1 MPTFENDPTRSAQ
14 DKHTIT
20 EPPIAASYRSID
32 GSSISAD
39 PILAEFQPILCS
51 AFARLD
57 AIKDPTLRVTQWAY
71 ELRSVVRELNGVLL
85 RLGGDAENLSDN
97 PATMKN
103 IYDFVFLGC
112 RTPPE
117 TLFLSPETNQ
127 LVRIP
132 QEDTALERHLRTN
145 LENLLVH
152 VSCMSAI
159 PRAEEGPLETLKQ
172 YASQFGIIETEDK
185 PMEAIQS
192 LLTRASLFVAKGRLS
207 VVPLQTALASENKA
221 QKAEALVAIGSVVE
235 AALSLAELPKM
246 TPLLGDALTL
256 VMRDATL
263 ALQSEVFRRTERSL
277 DSETLIHVMTQFGFN
292 ATPLALNM
300 ISTGCSTLDP
310 SAALGEGLA
319 LEGITV
325 ISRLI
330 ARNIDRSL
338 PGESMQLCNEAG
350 LPQMLEAFALSDN
363 SLLRRASKELL
374 DQIACG

>member
-1 MPTFENDPTRSAQ
+1 MHTFENDPTQFSVG
-14 DKHTIT
+14 KHTIA
-20 EPPIAASYRSID
+20 ECPIAAAYQTID
-32 GSSISAD
+32 GTSISAD
-39 PILAEFQPILCS
+39 PILAEFQPVLCA

-57 AIKDPTLRVTQWAY
+57 AIKDPTLRVTQWAS
-71 ELRSVVRELNGVLL
+71 ELRSVVRELNGVLV
-85 RLGGDAENLSDN
+85 RLEGDAENLNNN
-97 PATMKN
+97 PTTIKN

-112 RTPPE
+112 RTPPG
-117 TLFLSPETNQ
+117 TLFLSPETQQ
-127 LVRIP
+127 LVRIS
-132 QEDTALERHLRTN
+132 QEDAALERHLRTN

-152 VSCMSAI
+152 ASCMSAI
-159 PRAEEGPLETLKQ
+159 LGAEEGPLESLRQ
-172 YASQFGIIETEDK
+172 YASQFGITETEDK

-207 VVPLQTALASENKA
+207 IVPLQTALASENKT
-221 QKAEALVAIGSVVE
+221 QKAEALIAIGSVVE

-263 ALQSEVFRRTERSL
+263 ALRSEVFRRTERSL
-277 DSETLIHVMTQFGFN
+277 DSEKLIHVITQFGFN

-300 ISTGCSTLDP
+300 ISTGCSSFDP

-350 LPQMLEAFALSDN
+350 LPQMLEAFVLSDN
-363 SLLRRASKELL
+363 SSLAHASKELL